1 MIFRKSGEIELKWER
16 WKLKTKFMEK
26 NKNLIYIVLA
36 FVAGLLLMYLF
47 NNYKIEK
54 KNEVNNQ
61 EVTYQKSENKDK
73 NYIDD
78 YTIKNY
84 EDKKNEYSH
93 PSDNSEN
100 IDELTNDELVVK
112 YLKEHGE
119 LPDYYITKSE
129 AKSLGW
135 VPSKGNLCEV
145 APGKAI
151 GGDIW
156 TNRQK
161 SLPTKSGRKYFE
173 ADLNYNCGN
182 RNADRV
188 VFSNDGLVFVT
199 FDHYRSFEEK

>member
-1 MIFRKSGEIELKWER
+1 MQNKKSLLYIF
-16 WKLKTKFMEK
+16 
-26 NKNLIYIVLA
+26 LA

-54 KNEVNNQ
+54 KNTSENT
-61 EVTYQKSENKDK
+61 EISYQKSETQNQ
-73 NYIDD
+73 DD
-78 YTIKNY
+78 SYSY
-84 EDKKNEYSH
+84 EKKSKKNQDNFEKEK
-93 PSDNSEN
+93 SDFSNKNNDSSN
-100 IDELTNDELVVK
+100 QIDELTNDEIVVK

-173 ADLNYNCGN
+173 ADLNYNCGS

>member
-1 MIFRKSGEIELKWER
+1 MQNKKSLLYIF
-16 WKLKTKFMEK
+16 
-26 NKNLIYIVLA
+26 LA

-54 KNEVNNQ
+54 KNTSENT
-61 EVTYQKSENKDK
+61 EISYQKSETQNQD
-73 NYIDD
+73 NSYS
-78 YTIKNY
+78 Y
-84 EDKKNEYSH
+84 ETSSKKNQNNFEERK
-93 PSDNSEN
+93 SDFSNKNNDSSN
-100 IDELTNDELVVK
+100 QIDELTNDEIVVK

-145 APGKAI
+145 APGRAI

>member
-1 MIFRKSGEIELKWER
+1 
-16 WKLKTKFMEK
+16 MEK

-54 KNEVNNQ
+54 KNTSENT
-61 EVTYQKSENKDK
+61 EISYQKSETQNQ
-73 NYIDD
+73 DD
-78 YTIKNY
+78 SYSY
-84 EDKKNEYSH
+84 EKKSKKNQDNFEKEK
-93 PSDNSEN
+93 SDFSNKNNDSSN
-100 IDELTNDELVVK
+100 QIDELTNDEIVVK

-145 APGKAI
+145 APGRAI

-199 FDHYRSFEEK
+199 HDHYRNFEER

>member
-1 MIFRKSGEIELKWER
+1 MQNKKSLLYIF
-16 WKLKTKFMEK
+16 
-26 NKNLIYIVLA
+26 LA

-54 KNEVNNQ
+54 KNTSENT
-61 EVTYQKSENKDK
+61 EISYQKSETQNQD
-73 NYIDD
+73 NSYS
-78 YTIKNY
+78 Y
-84 EDKKNEYSH
+84 EKKSKKNQDNFEKEK
-93 PSDNSEN
+93 SDFSNKNNDSSN
-100 IDELTNDELVVK
+100 QIDELTNDEIVVK

-119 LPDYYITKSE
+119 LPEYYITKSE

-135 VPSKGNLCEV
+135 IPSKGNLCEV

>member
-1 MIFRKSGEIELKWER
+1 MQNKKSLLYIF
-16 WKLKTKFMEK
+16 
-26 NKNLIYIVLA
+26 LA

-54 KNEVNNQ
+54 KNTSENT
-61 EVTYQKSENKDK
+61 EISYQKSETQNQD
-73 NYIDD
+73 NSYS
-78 YTIKNY
+78 Y
-84 EDKKNEYSH
+84 ETSSKKNQNNFEERK
-93 PSDNSEN
+93 SDFSDDNNTSNNN
-100 IDELTNDELVVK
+100 IDELTNDEIVVK

-145 APGKAI
+145 APGRAI

-199 FDHYRSFEEK
+199 HDHYRNFEER

>member
-1 MIFRKSGEIELKWER
+1 MQNKKSFLYIF
-16 WKLKTKFMEK
+16 
-26 NKNLIYIVLA
+26 LA
-36 FVAGLLLMYLF
+36 FLAGMLIMYLF

-54 KNEVNNQ
+54 KTEQNNQ
-61 EVTYQKSENKDK
+61 EISYQKSDNQNQDNSYSYENSSKKNQDGFEKDK
-73 NYIDD
+73 SVFSDD
-78 YTIKNY
+78 NNTSN
-84 EDKKNEYSH
+84 N
-93 PSDNSEN
+93 N

-119 LPDYYITKSE
+119 LPYYYITKSE
-129 AKSLGW
+129 AKSMGW

-161 SLPTKSGRKYFE
+161 SLPTKSGRKYYE

>member
-1 MIFRKSGEIELKWER
+1 MQNKKSLLYIF
-16 WKLKTKFMEK
+16 
-26 NKNLIYIVLA
+26 LA

-54 KNEVNNQ
+54 KNNTENS
-61 EVTYQKSENKDK
+61 EISYQKSDNQNQD
-73 NYIDD
+73 NSYS
-78 YTIKNY
+78 Y
-84 EDKKNEYSH
+84 EKKSKKNQDNFEERKSDF
-93 PSDNSEN
+93 SDNNTSNNN

-129 AKSLGW
+129 AKSMGW

>member
-1 MIFRKSGEIELKWER
+1 MQNKKSLLYIF
-16 WKLKTKFMEK
+16 
-26 NKNLIYIVLA
+26 LA

-54 KNEVNNQ
+54 KNTSENT
-61 EVTYQKSENKDK
+61 EISYQKSETQNQ
-73 NYIDD
+73 DD
-78 YTIKNY
+78 SYSY
-84 EDKKNEYSH
+84 EKKSKKNQDNFEKEK
-93 PSDNSEN
+93 SDFSNKNNDSSN
-100 IDELTNDELVVK
+100 QIDELTNDEIVVK

-145 APGKAI
+145 APGRAI

-173 ADLNYNCGN
+173 ADLNYHCGN

>member
-1 MIFRKSGEIELKWER
+1 MQNKKSLLYIF
-16 WKLKTKFMEK
+16 
-26 NKNLIYIVLA
+26 LA

-54 KNEVNNQ
+54 KNTSENT
-61 EVTYQKSENKDK
+61 EISYQKSETQNQ
-73 NYIDD
+73 
-78 YTIKNY
+78 
-84 EDKKNEYSH
+84 
-93 PSDNSEN
+93 DNSYSYEKKSKKYQDN
-100 IDELTNDELVVK
+100 FEKEKSDFSNKNNNSSNQIDELTNDEIVVK

-161 SLPTKSGRKYFE
+161 SLPTKSGRKYYE
-173 ADLNYNCGN
+173 ADLNYHCGN

>member
-1 MIFRKSGEIELKWER
+1 MQNKKSLLYIF
-16 WKLKTKFMEK
+16 
-26 NKNLIYIVLA
+26 LA

-54 KNEVNNQ
+54 KNTSENT
-61 EVTYQKSENKDK
+61 EISYQKSETQNQD
-73 NYIDD
+73 NSY
-78 YTIKNY
+78 YY
-84 EDKKNEYSH
+84 EKKSKKNQDNFEKEK
-93 PSDNSEN
+93 SDFSNKNNDSSN
-100 IDELTNDELVVK
+100 QIDELTNDEIVVK

-161 SLPTKSGRKYFE
+161 SLPTKSGRRYFE

-199 FDHYRSFEEK
+199 FDHYRSFEER

>member
-1 MIFRKSGEIELKWER
+1 MQNKKS
-16 WKLKTKFMEK
+16 FF
-26 NKNLIYIVLA
+26 YIILA

-54 KNEVNNQ
+54 KNTSENT
-61 EVTYQKSENKDK
+61 EISYQKSETQNQD
-73 NYIDD
+73 NSYS
-78 YTIKNY
+78 Y
-84 EDKKNEYSH
+84 EKKSKKNQDNFEKEK
-93 PSDNSEN
+93 SDFSNKNNDSSN
-100 IDELTNDELVVK
+100 QIDELTNDEIVVK

-119 LPDYYITKSE
+119 LPEYYITKSE

-135 VPSKGNLCEV
+135 IPSKGNLCEV

-161 SLPTKSGRKYFE
+161 SLPTKSGRRYFE

-199 FDHYRSFEEK
+199 FDHYRNFEER